1 MNLAKIAVAS
11 ATYAIDRPYDY
22 LVPEELAGRIQPG
35 MRVLVSFGAGNRRTD
50 GIVLALGSQE
60 PDGEKRKT
68 ILALLDDAP
77 MLEPELL
84 KLALWMREQ
93 YFCTVYDAARAMLPS
108 GLWFSLKDCWKLA
121 DGVDRERA
129 EQAAGRSQR
138 AKHLVELLLANGG
151 CVEMRQVRQAFGL
164 KDPNPALRQLSEQ
177 GVIVLETSAAR
188 GVGDKQER
196 VAVLAIPPE
205 DAMAQVRPRRNRAPL
220 QYSVVE
226 QLCVFGR
233 ISARELCYFTGAS
246 MATLKALE
254 KRGLLALETQET
266 FRRPEL
272 PCQTGGGQKT
282 QLNQEQ
288 QEVCDG
294 LCQML
299 DQRKAAGALLYG
311 VTGSGKTQ
319 VYLHLIDHV
328 LDQGRTALVLVPEIA
343 LTPQL
348 MQIFAARFGRQVA
361 ILHSSLRSGER
372 CDEWKRARI
381 GDARVVIGTRS
392 AVFAPLPDL
401 GLVVLD
407 EEQEPSYKS
416 EQTPRYHAR
425 DIARYRCAKS
435 AALLLLSSATPSVES
450 MYHAKEGVYH
460 LFTLSHRY
468 NEKALPHV
476 SVVDMK
482 EELRSGNGT
491 VLSQTLTQALSDTVD
506 RGEQAILFLNR
517 RGASRMVTCGECGQ
531 VPTCPRCSVHL
542 TYHSANGRLMCHYCG
557 YSQALP

>member
-188 GVGDKQER
+188 GAGGSAGHTAGGRYGTGKAPPEPGAAPIFRGGTAVCLWPDLSQR
-196 VAVLAIPPE
+196 AVLFHWGVNGYVKGAGKAGPACPG
-205 DAMAQVRPRRNRAPL
+205 D
-220 QYSVVE
+220 
-226 QLCVFGR
+226 
-233 ISARELCYFTGAS
+233 TGDVP
-246 MATLKALE
+246 
-254 KRGLLALETQET
+254 Q
-266 FRRPEL
+266 
-272 PCQTGGGQKT
+272 
-282 QLNQEQ
+282 
-288 QEVCDG
+288 
-294 LCQML
+294 
-299 DQRKAAGALLYG
+299 AG
-311 VTGSGKTQ
+311 
-319 VYLHLIDHV
+319 I
-328 LDQGRTALVLVPEIA
+328 
-343 LTPQL
+343 
-348 MQIFAARFGRQVA
+348 
-361 ILHSSLRSGER
+361 
-372 CDEWKRARI
+372 
-381 GDARVVIGTRS
+381 
-392 AVFAPLPDL
+392 
-401 GLVVLD
+401 
-407 EEQEPSYKS
+407 
-416 EQTPRYHAR
+416 
-425 DIARYRCAKS
+425 
-435 AALLLLSSATPSVES
+435 
-450 MYHAKEGVYH
+450 
-460 LFTLSHRY
+460 
-468 NEKALPHV
+468 
-476 SVVDMK
+476 
-482 EELRSGNGT
+482 
-491 VLSQTLTQALSDTVD
+491 ALSDGRWAED
-506 RGEQAILFLNR
+506 PAQSGAAGGLR
-517 RGASRMVTCGECGQ
+517 RS
-531 VPTCPRCSVHL
+531 VPDAGPEKGRR
-542 TYHSANGRLMCHYCG
+542 SAAVWRDGKWENSG
-557 YSQALP
+557 LPPFD